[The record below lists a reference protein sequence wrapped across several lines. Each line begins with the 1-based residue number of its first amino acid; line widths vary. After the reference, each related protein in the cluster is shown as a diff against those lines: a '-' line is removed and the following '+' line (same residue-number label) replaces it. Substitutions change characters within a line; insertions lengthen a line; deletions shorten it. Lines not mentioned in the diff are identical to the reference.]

1 MNTNEIW
8 NCETPVAELLNIQVP
23 EWIEQDICAMTI
35 ASICNGGCASG
46 SYMPAVTY
54 WQALQTMSQ
63 HGDFVLHYI
72 EEALG
77 ELPNPHEVFEGLT
90 WSGMACFYLSYAVE
104 LWAGDIMGQLE
115 ELEVAA

>member
-8 NCETPVAELLNIQVP
+8 NCETPVAELLNIRVP

-54 WQALQTMSQ
+54 HIASREMAQ
-63 HGDFVLHYI
+63 HGDAVLDYI
-72 EEALG
+72 LDYLG
-77 ELPNPHEVFEGLT
+77 DIPAPDKNESWT
-90 WSGMACFYLSYAVE
+90 GMACFYLSTAVE
-104 LWAGDIMGQLE
+104 LWAGDVMGQLE
-115 ELEVAA
+115 EMEVAA